1 MADGLCERRIVV
13 HYYIYPKNWDGED
26 IVFNLSQ
33 FDTENTYH
41 FIDDKEEETSLKV
54 QAETIRQ
61 DKQGLVLIA
70 SKYRYFDLVN
80 HLESHGIFN
89 YVDGLKFCASKLK
102 SHCLKKITKRNAQGL
117 CVGLLV
123 TQLPHSEHV
132 KPIIESLRAKN
143 IPLVF
148 IATTQASFTNYMQAY
163 PNECV
168 ILSRC
173 DLTEQLD
180 FLTVAHATTH
190 YCKFHS
196 NVISI
201 LNPQGLLDPVQNYFY
216 FSREQVDLLIGSRI
230 NFDYIFCH
238 TKEMLE
244 FYQDKL
250 TFLTHYLKF
259 IPVGYP
265 SLDSYL
271 KDSYQ
276 NKETNTILLAFT
288 ISAIDKQTKKDE
300 TGISFEILCELVQS
314 LLDKDYKV
322 VLRPHPEKSKAIFMD
337 EIAKKF
343 ENTSEGG
350 GIFVVDKSP
359 RMSKELMEEVFVI
372 IGHGS
377 SVVQTFPLA
386 TCKPAVLFIPDKDF
400 FTHNDLD
407 SKFVANQ
414 KTHILAH
421 NIQEVLEVCDS
432 IKQNPKNHQKEIE
445 SYRAKHIYHLGH
457 SGKFI
462 ASFLERLILKAQN
475 DNKYLEEK

>member
-1 MADGLCERRIVV
+1 M
-13 HYYIYPKNWDGED
+13 HYYVYPKNWDGED
-26 IVFNLSQ
+26 IAFNLSQ

-41 FIDDKEEETSLKV
+41 FIDDKEEEISLKN
-54 QAETIRQ
+54 QADKIKQ
-61 DKQGLVLIA
+61 DKQSLVLIA
-70 SKYRYFDLVN
+70 SKNRYFDLVN
-80 HLESHGIFN
+80 HLESYGISN

-102 SHCLKKITKRNAQGL
+102 SHCLEKITKRNPQGL

-132 KPIIESLRAKN
+132 KPIIETLRAKN

-148 IATTQASFTNYMQAY
+148 ITTTRASFMNYMQAY
-163 PNECV
+163 PNECT
-168 ILSRC
+168 ILARC
-173 DLTEQLD
+173 DLTEQID

-216 FSREQVDLLIGSRI
+216 LSREQVDSLIGSRV
-230 NFDYIFCH
+230 NFDYVFCH

-244 FYQDKL
+244 FYQSKL
-250 TFLTHYLKF
+250 DFLAHRLKF

-288 ISAIDKQTKKDE
+288 ISVIDKQTNKDE
-300 TGISFEILCELVQS
+300 AGISFEILCELVQS
-314 LLDKDYKV
+314 LLDKKYKI
-322 VLRPHPEKSKAIFMD
+322 VLRPHPEKTKAVFMD
-337 EIAKKF
+337 EIVKKF
-343 ENTSEGG
+343 ENTSGGG

-359 RMSKELMEEVFVI
+359 RMSKKLMEEAFVI

-377 SVVQTFPLA
+377 SVVQTFPLT
-386 TCKPAVLFIPDKDF
+386 TCKPAILFIPNKDF

-407 SKFVANQ
+407 SKIVANQ
-414 KTHILAH
+414 KTHILTH
-421 NIQEVLEVCDS
+421 SVQEVLEVCDS
-432 IKQNPKNHQKEIE
+432 IKQNPKTYQKEIE
-445 SYRAKHIYHLGH
+445 NYRAEHIYHLGY
-457 SGKFI
+457 SGEFI
-462 ASFLERLILKAQN
+462 ANFIEKLVLKAQN